1 MYLNK
6 IVNLHWYTTYVSVIF
21 VSRSYFLRHQRICFA
36 HNFGTAWKV
45 RKVWHT
51 IKVFQF
57 PIGHNIEGI
66 WQQLARCGLLAQ
78 VQAPIVGNHGLHSL
92 HTVQSGWIQEY
103 FFTSLYI
110 GFKNGYLL
118 RYVPIIFQ
126 ILEFQK
132 FFFISRFFWKMVF
145 AKLTSDFL

>member
-1 MYLNK
+1 MISNIHLS
-6 IVNLHWYTTYVSVIF
+6 HF
-21 VSRSYFLRHQRICFA
+21 FSRCYFLRHQRICFA

-66 WQQLARCGLLAQ
+66 WQQLARCGLLVQ
-78 VQAPIVGNHGLHSL
+78 VLAPIVGNHGLHSL

-103 FFTSLYI
+103 FFTSLWI
-110 GFKNGYLL
+110 GFKNGCIHFMVYTHYFPNFGISKMFLC
-118 RYVPIIFQ
+118 FQ
-126 ILEFQK
+126 ILLENG
-132 FFFISRFFWKMVF
+132 
-145 AKLTSDFL
+145 LC